1 METFMIFCYLLFM
14 LSMQVFYHNYDNQ
27 LQDNL
32 IYLVELIHTTRAQKQ
47 SQSHLPSICNPIS

>member
-1 METFMIFCYLLFM
+1 M

-47 SQSHLPSICNPIS
+47 SQSHLPSICNPIP